1 MIKRGRK
8 SAASMQSIVLSHTR
22 KAPQPPKEL
31 TEAAAKLWCDITK
44 SLPAD
49 YFRSGDLPLLQSYCT
64 AFDRKNQVDKLIAEH
79 GVMYDGV
86 PHPGLKISRDEA
98 GLLASLAVKLRLC
111 QSSRTRPDSASLQG
125 ANTGPR
131 PWDMENVFANNKRFA
146 DNVRR
151 KNSESDSI

>member
-8 SAASMQSIVLSHTR
+8 SSASMQSVVLSHTR
-22 KAPQPPKEL
+22 KAPEPPAEL
-31 TEAAAKLWCDITK
+31 TAAASKLWRDITK

-64 AFDRKNQVDKLIAEH
+64 SFDRKNQVDKLIAEH

-111 QSSRTRPDSASLQG
+111 QSSRTRPDSASLQN
-125 ANTGPR
+125 ANTGSR
-131 PWDMENVFANNKRFA
+131 PWDTENKFANN
-146 DNVRR
+146 VRHANR
-151 KNSESDSI
+151 ESDSI